1 MNKMNG
7 QVEVSICYGTLCFVM
22 GGSEFE
28 IIQDQLPLNIR
39 HLVHVK
45 GMNCPGY
52 CNKQE
57 NGKPPFVTING
68 KLMGEANL
76 QKVISAITEELT
88 NGTYK

>member
-1 MNKMNG
+1 MNG

-28 IIQDQLPLNIR
+28 MIQDQLPSDIR
-39 HLVHVK
+39 HLVLVK

-52 CNKQE
+52 CNSQE

-68 KLMGEANL
+68 KLIGQANL
-76 QKVISAITEELT
+76 QKVISGIKGELA
-88 NGTYK
+88 NGTDK